1 MGSVTEIEL
10 AWELFR
16 AKVFVNEIAKRVN
29 RHKVTVYRWLAG
41 IEQYGI
47 REFLR
52 RYKEAKQRK
61 RVKRIDCR
69 AEALLVERRKKK
81 DQCGQKLQLW
91 LKKTH
96 GIVVSVAQIYRILGK
111 HFKLRSKWKKWTKRP
126 PLPKATMPREVI
138 QGDNIDLGALF
149 VHNFID
155 IFTREVVSVVVLD
168 KTAESAAKALETAMA
183 YFGRSVWIQT
193 DNGSEYKN
201 IFRTTAKR
209 YCQTLRQITPYQK
222 EENGFVE
229 SFNRSLRK
237 ECVGWRKY
245 KASELDKLQAYVDSY
260 LVEYH
265 TERPHF
271 GLSLLTPQEFL
282 NNLKAG
288 LHLT

>member
-10 AWELFR
+10 AWELSR

-41 IEQYGI
+41 IESYGI

-52 RYKEAKQRK
+52 RYRAAKQRT
-61 RVKRIDCR
+61 RRKRIDCR
-69 AEALLVERRKKK
+69 AEALLVERRRVK
-81 DQCGQKLQLW
+81 DQCGQKLRIW
-91 LKKTH
+91 LEKTH
-96 GIVVSVAQIYRILGK
+96 GIILSVATIYRLLGK
-111 HFKLRSKWKKWTKRP
+111 HFKLHSSWKKWTKRP

-155 IFTREVVSVVVLD
+155 CYTREVVSVVVLD
-168 KTAESAAKALETAMA
+168 KTAETAAKALETAMH

-201 IFRTTAKR
+201 IFRTTAKQ
-209 YCQTLRQITPYQK
+209 YCQTLRQIRPYQK
-222 EENGFVE
+222 EENGFIE
-229 SFNRSLRK
+229 SFNRTLRK
-237 ECVGWRKY
+237 ECVGWRQY
-245 KASELDKLQAYVDSY
+245 QASELDKLQAYVDAY

-271 GLSLLTPQEFL
+271 GLNLLTPKEFL
-282 NNLKAG
+282 NNLTTQ